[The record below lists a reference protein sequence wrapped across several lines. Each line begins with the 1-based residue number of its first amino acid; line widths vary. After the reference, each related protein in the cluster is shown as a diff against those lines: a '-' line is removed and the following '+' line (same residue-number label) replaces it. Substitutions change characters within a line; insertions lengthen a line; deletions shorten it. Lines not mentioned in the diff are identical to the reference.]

1 MAKTNRSIALSIC
14 FAAGLF
20 SVALGSTAHPS
31 ACYPGPD
38 YQTYPGL
45 RWQYR
50 EDPATRRG
58 CWYLEEVGAPSRR
71 GKGNVA
77 HNSRSVPALPS
88 ESRPTS
94 SSAPGRDD
102 RRDTTTTST
111 LVPSITHWFSSWFG
125 DQSNSRNSFLATDTA
140 KAETSEPPPTP
151 RPRPDEPTTL
161 RKPQRS
167 KSEQQGKV
175 AQRKSKREQDE
186 SASAQRRYSIFA
198 VSVLEAAGDKP
209 VPSLRT
215 LLTRDLQKAI
225 EAVGNKDVVAAPGD
239 LQGDWQR
246 ALYEEFLQWRLR
258 QLAPQ

>member
-50 EDPATRRG
+50 EDPATSQGG
-58 CWYLEEVGAPSRR
+58 CWYLEEFGAPSRR
-71 GKGNVA
+71 GKGNAA
-77 HNSRSVPALPS
+77 HNSRSVPASPS

-102 RRDTTTTST
+102 SWDTTTTST
-111 LVPSITHWFSSWFG
+111 LVPSITHWFASTFG
-125 DQSNSRNSFLATDTA
+125 GQSNSRDSFSATDTA
-140 KAETSEPPPTP
+140 KTATSKPPLTL
-151 RPRPDEPTTL
+151 RLRTDEPTTL
-161 RKPQRS
+161 RKSQRS

-175 AQRKSKREQDE
+175 AQRKSKRGQGE
-186 SASAQRRYSIFA
+186 SANVQHFA

-209 VPSLRT
+209 VPSLRR

-225 EAVGNKDVVAAPGD
+225 EAVGDKDVVAASAD
-239 LQGDWQR
+239 LQDDWQR